1 MAIDITQDEVVPTA
15 SNLVYD
21 GLTLF
26 PTFHIEVEVFVTEQ
40 NTVND
45 WTSLLHFT
53 IGDDY
58 GSPGDR
64 TPGEIINHN
73 NIKKINIFSA
83 IFSSP
88 EKYCPLRILA
98 QWKYQLQL

>member
-1 MAIDITQDEVVPTA
+1 MAIDITQDEMVPTA

-64 TPGEIINHN
+64 TPGEIMIYNFMIMF
-73 NIKKINIFSA
+73 NI
-83 IFSSP
+83 
-88 EKYCPLRILA
+88 
-98 QWKYQLQL
+98 